1 MCHKLWAS
9 GSSSVEGEESCLAH
23 ATPLR
28 VSEKQGVKCPRS
40 ANASQLQATNDFSCL
55 GAFKRIQQLHVPHDG
70 VLYGGT
76 LDLASLRDRRA
87 RSDPAVLLPIT
98 TSGEAPYLAES
109 PCLAARMEGA
119 LPATYPEVHRA
130 LRRKSVTTAQQDL
143 GPFSTPYLAICHPR
157 QVLLRF

>member
-1 MCHKLWAS
+1 MSQKCK
-9 GSSSVEGEESCLAH
+9 CL
-23 ATPLR
+23 P
-28 VSEKQGVKCPRS
+28 
-40 ANASQLQATNDFSCL
+40 LQATNDFSCL

-76 LDLASLRDRRA
+76 LDLAPLRDRRA